1 MPLRLGIDIACRA
14 AHQVSLADEQ
24 GRFIWTGRRFRTTPQ
39 DLARLWAMLPDGTD
53 PAEVLVVMEPTR
65 NAWVPLAAWFR
76 RRGAGVVLVPP
87 ERSADLRRY
96 YAKHT
101 KSDRLDSQLLARLP
115 MLHPDGLYAEQGL
128 GPGDAL
134 KRAAKLHSTLTHRR
148 SQSLAR
154 LDALLEILG
163 PAWHAAIGADLA
175 NRTPLKFLA
184 AGYADPHV
192 VKRLGRTRLAR
203 FCYRHSRGAWGEP
216 HADALLAAA
225 QETLQLWSG
234 GELDYPDLAEDIAIE
249 ARLALQLTE
258 EIKDL
263 DERTA
268 LLLREADP
276 TGILT
281 SAPGVAA
288 ITAAAIL
295 GRLGDPNRFTSLAGA
310 RAFTGLVPTLDA
322 SGLNGRHGGTD
333 QTRRRGPAASTVHGR
348 RPGPPHRPHP
358 GRQIPPPHDRG
369 RQTPQLRALPHRHHA
384 ADPDHRL
391 LARRTALPA
400 ARRRR
405 HPSDHRTSP
414 RDHRRTLH
422 HTQRPPRPTQNHH
435 RHRNGPAKQGVA
447 KRSINRSVQ
456 TQRYDPHRS
465 LTSVRN
471 STGSSLHR
479 PVRPKGRG
487 GAVRPDLPRERDP
500 PPVDRAGVA
509 EPEREGGKVP
519 RHPAAG
525 LLRRAGPFASL
536 AAARKRWMAGWS
548 DTTPTVRTR
557 PWMPTSQRFQPIDSR
572 RSRDRELLPLWLP
585 PTIATPATLHRDQ
598 QGVDQA
604 PDASGPG
611 RVR

>member
-1 MPLRLGIDIACRA
+1 M
-14 AHQVSLADEQ
+14 
-24 GRFIWTGRRFRTTPQ
+24 
-39 DLARLWAMLPDGTD
+39 
-53 PAEVLVVMEPTR
+53 
-65 NAWVPLAAWFR
+65 
-76 RRGAGVVLVPP
+76 PP

-101 KSDRLDSQLLARLP
+101 KTDRLDSQLLARLP
-115 MLHPDGLYAEQGL
+115 MLHPDGLHAEQGL

-192 VKRLGRTRLAR
+192 VKRLGRARLAR

-225 QETLQLWSG
+225 RETLELWAG
-234 GELDYPDLAEDIAIE
+234 GELDYPDLADDIAIE

-268 LLLREADP
+268 VLLVHADP
-276 TGILT
+276 AGILT

-310 RAFTGLVPTLDA
+310 RAFTGLVPILDA
-322 SGLNGRHGGTD
+322 SGPDRSTRRPH
-333 QTRRRGPAASTVHGR
+333 QTRRRGAAAGAVHGR
-348 RPGPPHRPHP
+348 RPGPPDRPDP
-358 GRQIPPPHDRG
+358 GREIPPADDRR
-369 RQTPQLRALPHRHHA
+369 RQAPQLRALPHRHHPA
-384 ADPDHRL
+384 HPDRRL

-400 ARRRR
+400 ARHRR
-405 HPSDHRTSP
+405 HTRHHRP
-414 RDHRRTLH
+414 GPGDHRRPLH
-422 HTQRPPRPTQNHH
+422 HPERPPRPTPNHH

-447 KRSINRSVQ
+447 QRSINRPVH
-456 TQRYDPHRS
+456 TQRYDH
-465 LTSVRN
+465 
-471 STGSSLHR
+471 H
-479 PVRPKGRG
+479 
-487 GAVRPDLPRERDP
+487 D
-500 PPVDRAGVA
+500 
-509 EPEREGGKVP
+509 
-519 RHPAAG
+519 AA
-525 LLRRAGPFASL
+525 
-536 AAARKRWMAGWS
+536 
-548 DTTPTVRTR
+548 
-557 PWMPTSQRFQPIDSR
+557 
-572 RSRDRELLPLWLP
+572 
-585 PTIATPATLHRDQ
+585 
-598 QGVDQA
+598 
-604 PDASGPG
+604 
-611 RVR
+611 